1 MAGGGSLGGGLK
13 QKRGDQGKR
22 KAKKRVGFH
31 LDMTPLVDITF
42 LLLTFFMF
50 TTTMLKPQ
58 IMEIKVPPESVPI
71 DVKASALL
79 SIFVTDSNTVY
90 WRMGEDEPEKIDLKE
105 TEDGKTTYPLRRV
118 VIDKN
123 LEPELLNETI
133 TSLKVAPKANYGFVV
148 NILDELNL
156 AEQTVKDEIIGMTK
170 PDGTVIEERKRKFS
184 VTAMTKEEEELIQ
197 TIENPEAQ
205 ANE

>member
-1 MAGGGSLGGGLK
+1 MAGGGSLGGGSK

-58 IMEIKVPPESVPI
+58 IMEIRVPPETVPI

-79 SIFVTDSNTVY
+79 SIFVTDSNNVY
-90 WRMGEDEPEKIDLKE
+90 WRMGEDEPEEIVLKE
-105 TEDGKTTYPLRRV
+105 TEEGKTTYPLRRV

-156 AEQTVKDEIIGMTK
+156 AEQAVKDEIIGMTK
-170 PDGTVIEERKRKFS
+170 PDGTVIQERKRKFS
-184 VTAMTKEEEELIQ
+184 VTAMTKEEEELIR